1 MAGRHVARRHGGRRW
16 LLTIGVL
23 LAVVA
28 VGAVVV
34 VNRDGGLSFVSGGQ
48 AGCSGRDVELNVS
61 SSPDKAALMTDLARS
76 YTATNPV
83 VRNRCVRVNVASQEP
98 AAVGA
103 ALAAGWDTAA
113 HGAEPDVW
121 APSSSSWLYLLAGL
135 PNGKALLEAP
145 RRSIARSPVVIA
157 MPRPMAEAL
166 GWPDKTLGWT
176 ELLGLARD
184 PQGWAKVG
192 HPEWGPFKLGLS
204 PPDKSTA
211 GLQAMLGLR
220 AALAGAAESDPAVA
234 AAAAQGE
241 KAAAEAAQQ
250 FVLGGMV
257 QFERSV
263 AIYADGT
270 NDMLSQLRKADDRDK
285 ALDFLSAFPAE
296 EQAVWAYNHGAVTDE
311 SGGGDGANSKPNS
324 KPKVPLA
331 AVYPSE
337 GAPEVDHP
345 YVVLNTP
352 RVDRDRQAAA
362 ADFLQYLR
370 QEPSQQRFLRVGY
383 RGVDSNRGFIG
394 TEKDGL
400 LNGQPAPALATPPA
414 ADVGRAVQAWGA
426 LGQRGVVLSLMDV
439 SGSMKEVVPGTGGK
453 TKLQIAAAAAAS
465 ALGLFGRDSE
475 VGSWEFSRQVAGDR
489 DWREVVPIGPM
500 NETVDGVPRRE
511 ALARALLSMRPGGD
525 TGLYDT
531 TLAAFREVKRKW
543 QPGRINVVVILSD
556 GKNDD
561 PGSISLGQL
570 VAKLRAEN
578 DPERPVGIITIGYGA
593 DADAAVLRRIAEATG
608 GSTHLSR
615 NPNDIAKVFFTAL
628 MPPAR

>member
-16 LLTIGVL
+16 IITIGVL

-28 VGAVVV
+28 AGAVVV
-34 VNRDGGLSFVSGGQ
+34 VTRDGGLSLVGGAQ
-48 AGCSGRDVELNVS
+48 AGCSGRVVDLNVA
-61 SSPDKAALMTDLARS
+61 SSPDKAALLTDLARS

-83 VRNRCVRVNVASQEP
+83 VRNRCVRVNVTSQEP
-98 AAVGA
+98 AAVGQ
-103 ALAAGWDTAA
+103 ALAAGWDPAV
-113 HGAEPDVW
+113 HGEEPDVW
-121 APSSSSWLYLLAGL
+121 APPSSSWLYLLAGL
-135 PNGKALLEAP
+135 PNGKALLDAP

-166 GWPDKTLGWT
+166 GWPDKSMGWA
-176 ELLGLARD
+176 ELLGLARE
-184 PQGWAKVG
+184 PQGWAKLQ

-211 GLQAMLGLR
+211 GLQALLGLR
-220 AALAGAAESDPAVA
+220 SALTGVAQRDPAVT
-234 AAAAQGE
+234 AAAAQG
-241 KAAAEAAQQ
+241 KDAAAEAARQI
-250 FVLGGMV
+250 VLGGMI

-263 AIYADGT
+263 AVYADNT
-270 NDMLSQLRKADDRDK
+270 SAMLSQLRKADEQGK
-285 ALDFLSAFPAE
+285 ALGFLSAFPAE
-296 EQAVWAYNHGAVTDE
+296 EQAIWAYNQGAIADE
-311 SGGGDGANSKPNS
+311 SGKARGS

-362 ADFLQYLR
+362 ADFLQFLR
-370 QEPSQQRFLRVGY
+370 QASSQQRFLRVGY
-383 RGVDSNRGFIG
+383 RAIDSNRGFIG

-400 LNGQPAPALATPPA
+400 LSGQPAPALATPAA
-414 ADVGRAVQAWGA
+414 ADVGEAVKAWGA
-426 LGQRGVVLSLMDV
+426 LGQRGVVLSIMDI
-439 SGSMKEVVPGTGGK
+439 SGSMNEVVPGTGGK
-453 TKLQIAAAAAAS
+453 TKLQIATTAANS

-475 VGSWEFSRQVAGDR
+475 VGMWAFSRLIDGNR
-489 DWREVVPIGPM
+489 DWRELVPIGPM

-511 ALARALLSMRPGGD
+511 ALARAHLSLRAQGD

-531 TLAAFREVKRKW
+531 TLAAYREVQRKW

-561 PGSISLGQL
+561 PGSLTLEQL
-570 VAKLRAEN
+570 LARLKAER

-593 DADAAVLRRIAEATG
+593 NADAGVLSQIAKATG
-608 GSTHLSR
+608 GSAHLSR
-615 NPNDIAKVFFTAL
+615 NPNDIAKVFLTAL
-628 MPPAR
+628 TGARP

>member
-16 LLTIGVL
+16 IITIGVL

-28 VGAVVV
+28 AGAVVV
-34 VNRDGGLSFVSGGQ
+34 VTRDGGLSLVGGAQ
-48 AGCSGRDVELNVS
+48 AGCSGRVVDLNVA
-61 SSPDKAALMTDLARS
+61 SSPDKAALLTDLARS

-83 VRNRCVRVNVASQEP
+83 VRNRCVRVNVTSQEP
-98 AAVGA
+98 AAVGQ
-103 ALAAGWDTAA
+103 ALAAGWDPAV
-113 HGAEPDVW
+113 HGEEPDVW
-121 APSSSSWLYLLAGL
+121 APPSSSWLYLLAGL
-135 PNGKALLEAP
+135 PNGKALLDAP

-166 GWPDKTLGWT
+166 GWPDKSMGWAQ
-176 ELLGLARD
+176 LLGLARE
-184 PQGWAKVG
+184 PQGWAKLQ

-211 GLQAMLGLR
+211 GLQALLGLR
-220 AALAGAAESDPAVA
+220 SALTGVAQRDPAVT
-234 AAAAQGE
+234 AAAAQGKE
-241 KAAAEAAQQ
+241 AAAEAAQQ
-250 FVLGGMV
+250 VVLGGMI

-263 AIYADGT
+263 AVYADNT
-270 NDMLSQLRKADDRDK
+270 SAMLSQLRKADEQGK

-296 EQAVWAYNHGAVTDE
+296 EQAVWAYNQGAIADE
-311 SGGGDGANSKPNS
+311 SGKAEGS

-362 ADFLQYLR
+362 ADFLQFLR
-370 QEPSQQRFLRVGY
+370 QASSQQRFLRVGY
-383 RGVDSNRGFIG
+383 RAIDSNRGFIG

-400 LNGQPAPALATPPA
+400 LSGQPAPALATPAA
-414 ADVGRAVQAWGA
+414 ADVGQAVKAWGA
-426 LGQRGVVLSLMDV
+426 LGQRGVVLSIMDV

-453 TKLQIAAAAAAS
+453 TKLQIATAAASS

-475 VGSWEFSRQVAGDR
+475 VGAWEFSRQIDGDR
-489 DWREVVPIGPM
+489 DWRELVPIGPM

-511 ALARALLSMRPGGD
+511 ALARVHERMRALGD

-531 TLAAFREVKRKW
+531 TLAAYREVQRKW

-561 PGSISLGQL
+561 PGSITLEQL
-570 VAKLRAEN
+570 LARLKAER

-593 DADAAVLRRIAEATG
+593 NADAGVLGQIAKATG
-608 GSTHLSR
+608 GTAHLSR
-615 NPNDIAKVFFTAL
+615 NPNDIAKVFLTAL
-628 MPPAR
+628 TGSKS